1 MADLWLKI
9 VLEFSTL
16 RGDIKKRGILYS
28 ARELYVRNI
37 KSNGFLCS
45 IIGHRWTQEEPFSKW
60 YCYNC
65 LQHPSREDRS

>member
-1 MADLWLKI
+1 MNDLLWKI
-9 VLEFSTL
+9 RFEFRTL
-16 RGDIKKRGILYS
+16 RGDIKKSGIVC
-28 ARELYVRNI
+28 AAHALYVRNI

-45 IIGHRWTQEEPFSKW
+45 IIGHRWTQDEPFSKW